1 MEKYYVF
8 PSVEKL
14 FLRYFLN
21 LSASKAA
28 EEKLFAKMPV
38 SRVIGESETEG
49 KRKEKEE
56 QSQWEKKVAKK
67 PVENNE
73 IIKSKE
79 WAKAEGKAKILCKD
93 QWRIFRQ

>member
-1 MEKYYVF
+1 M
-8 PSVEKL
+8 
-14 FLRYFLN
+14 R
-21 LSASKAA
+21 
-28 EEKLFAKMPV
+28 
-38 SRVIGESETEG
+38 
-49 KRKEKEE
+49 
-56 QSQWEKKVAKK
+56 KKVAKK